1 MKNFTLHVCF
11 VALTFSIFT
20 LIACKKQD
28 QEQNKPIENT
38 IGRWVI
44 NRIQLKIYNGNVF
57 VKDSIMPY
65 TAGKNFFT
73 QLDANN
79 SFQFS
84 YNSSVVDN
92 GTYVFKGQDSI
103 IATTPS
109 TVYRWKLLTLTDVLF
124 TTSNVST
131 NNPGFPGS
139 TVETYYTFTRK

>member
-1 MKNFTLHVCF
+1 MKNFTLLVYF
-11 VALTFSIFT
+11 VALTSSIFI
-20 LIACKKQD
+20 LNSCKKQE
-28 QEQNKPIENT
+28 QEQNKPIEAT
-38 IGRWVI
+38 IGRWAI

-65 TAGKNFFT
+65 TPGKNFFT

-79 SFQFS
+79 NFQFS
-84 YNSSVVDN
+84 YNSSVIDN

-103 IATTPS
+103 IATTAS
-109 TVYRWKLLTLTDVLF
+109 TVYYWKLLTLNDVLF

-139 TVETYYTFTRK
+139 RVETYYTFTRK